1 MTMEI
6 AAYLFFAF
14 LLITSAAVGMWL
26 QKSENERLKN

>member
-14 LLITSAAVGMWL
+14 LLIASAAIGLWL
-26 QKSENERLKN
+26 EKSEKERLKN